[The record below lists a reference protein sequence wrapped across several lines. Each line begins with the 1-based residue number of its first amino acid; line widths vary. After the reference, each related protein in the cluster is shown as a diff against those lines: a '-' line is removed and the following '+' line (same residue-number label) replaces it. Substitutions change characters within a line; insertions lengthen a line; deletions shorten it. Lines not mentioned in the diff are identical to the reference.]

1 MNDENVADSSAAA
14 RIAPTSTIMMNNDEK
29 MAMNMNITNEVY
41 LKFGRPIS
49 NEWSEFPGLPFAFE
63 FESNFNRDYHRQ
75 WMYDNWYIAIYV
87 SIIYIMVIFTG
98 RWLMTNRQPYSLRT
112 PMALWNLAIALFSL
126 FGTIR
131 CLPEFI
137 HIITQE
143 GIEQS
148 FCSSSYYRDVRITL
162 WYWLFVWSKVI
173 ELGDTIF
180 IILRKQN
187 LIFLHWI
194 HHVLTLSYAFFVIG
208 DAPGTARWMVSMNF
222 TIHTSMYTYYT
233 LKAMRFRIS
242 RLIAMTITIAQ
253 ITQMIFGLYINMKA
267 YLIKQSGQSCDT
279 SISASLCG
287 LFIYFLFFLLFIKFF
302 VFSYCSRFPLIGLRK
317 SLRTTTTKTTSN
329 IKNNSII
336 TNNSHSTNI
345 SNSNNVRSMKKHVD

>member
-1 MNDENVADSSAAA
+1 MMNDENVADAAAAA
-14 RIAPTSTIMMNNDEK
+14 RITPTMSSLNNEKVANTI
-29 MAMNMNITNEVY
+29 NITHEIY

-49 NEWSEFPGLPFAFE
+49 SEWSEYPGLPFAFE
-63 FESNFNRDYHRQ
+63 FESNFNRDYQRQ
-75 WMYDNWYIAIYV
+75 WMYDHWYIAIYV
-87 SIIYIMVIFTG
+87 SIIYIMVIFIG
-98 RWLMTNRQPYSLRT
+98 RWLMRNRQPYSLRL
-112 PMALWNLAIALFSL
+112 PMALWNLSIALFSL
-126 FGTIR
+126 CGTIR

-143 GIEQS
+143 GMDQS

-187 LIFLHWI
+187 LLFLHWI

-208 DAPGTARWMVSMNF
+208 EAPGTARWMVSMNF
-222 TIHTSMYTYYT
+222 TIHTAMYTYYT
-233 LKAMRFRIS
+233 LKSMRFRIS
-242 RLIAMTITIAQ
+242 RLIAMTITISQ
-253 ITQMIFGLYINMKA
+253 ITQMIFGLYINLKA
-267 YLIKQSGQSCDT
+267 YLIKQSGRSCDT

-317 SLRTTTTKTTSN
+317 SLRTAN
-329 IKNNSII
+329 NNSII
-336 TNNSHSTNI
+336 TNNSHSNI
-345 SNSNNVRSMKKHVD
+345 GNSNNVRSTKKHID